1 MQGDALTIAV
11 CEDNE
16 YIDEDMQLFEQALKN
31 DDELLSERLK
41 TLSKLLQEAG
51 Y

>member
-1 MQGDALTIAV
+1 
-11 CEDNE
+11 
-16 YIDEDMQLFEQALKN
+16 MQLFEQALKN